1 MNIGLE
7 DALKLIDAAK
17 AKADEINVP
26 MVVAVVDSGG
36 NLVAEQRMDDA
47 LLVSIDIAKNKAYT
61 SVAVKIATNG
71 LAPLCQSGQPLFGLH
86 TTDDSRI
93 IIFGGGIPLKKSD
106 RIVGAIGVS
115 GGSVEEDVLCAQA
128 AVDLFQSMG

>member
-36 NLVAEQRMDDA
+36 NLVAEQRMEDA

-61 SVAVKIATNG
+61 SVAVKIATND

-93 IIFGGGIPLKKSD
+93 IIFGGGIPLKKD
-106 RIVGAIGVS
+106 NRIVGAIGVS